1 MPKKIFSTR
10 INKASDCYSAQSVD
24 PLGAEEG
31 APSLLIRVER
41 STPTFDCV
49 FIPASHPHG
58 AAFGFSST
66 NDSFSVC
73 GGISKTNQAAVIH
86 TWTHVC
92 PLDSGSTEIKKRI
105 FAAVKYLAEAGG
117 CWERR
122 PYNTSRTLR
131 AAVMQQRSSTQLQAE
146 R

>member
-1 MPKKIFSTR
+1 M
-10 INKASDCYSAQSVD
+10 D

-86 TWTHVC
+86 MWTHVC

-105 FAAVKYLAEAGG
+105 FAAVKYLTEAERLLETKQDCQSSSDAT
-117 CWERR
+117 E
-122 PYNTSRTLR
+122 
-131 AAVMQQRSSTQLQAE
+131 RSSTQLQAE

>member
-58 AAFGFSST
+58 AVFGFSST

-92 PLDSGSTEIKKRI
+92 PLDSGSTEIKNG
-105 FAAVKYLAEAGG
+105 FL
-117 CWERR
+117 
-122 PYNTSRTLR
+122 
-131 AAVMQQRSSTQLQAE
+131 QL
-146 R
+146 